1 MNKGPK
7 HTFLKRRHT
16 SGQQEH
22 EKMFNMTNYIM
33 EIQIKTMSYH
43 HTAVIMATIKKTK
56 SHVLMRVRRKGH
68 PCGIHTHA
76 CARAHTHTHTQW
88 IIQP

>member
-1 MNKGPK
+1 
-7 HTFLKRRHT
+7 
-16 SGQQEH
+16 
-22 EKMFNMTNYIM
+22 M
-33 EIQIKTMSYH
+33 EMQIKAMSYH

-76 CARAHTHTHTQW
+76 CARAHTHTHTHNGLFSLKKEGNPVIW
-88 IIQP
+88 DNLDKPGGNYAK